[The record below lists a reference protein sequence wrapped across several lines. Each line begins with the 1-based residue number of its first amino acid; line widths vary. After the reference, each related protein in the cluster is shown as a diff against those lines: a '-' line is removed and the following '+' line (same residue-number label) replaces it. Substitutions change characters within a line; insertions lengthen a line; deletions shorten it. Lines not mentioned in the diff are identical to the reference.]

1 MALDRLRV
9 LLNIMLYFY
18 VFMLLDINK
27 AFRLF
32 VCADEESH
40 RTWSPTSVVECQSDA
55 EYRW

>member
-40 RTWSPTSVVECQSDA
+40 RTWWPTSVVECQSDA
-55 EYRW
+55 EYR